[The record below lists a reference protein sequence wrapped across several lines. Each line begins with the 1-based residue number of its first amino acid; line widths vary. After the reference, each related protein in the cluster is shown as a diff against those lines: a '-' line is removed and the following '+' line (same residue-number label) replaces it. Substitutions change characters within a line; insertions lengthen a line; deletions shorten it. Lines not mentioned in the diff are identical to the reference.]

1 MKDLNPRHLGNE
13 AHTLLISYKPPSVY
27 GQGVDKKVILEQL
40 NGTKRLIAPKSPYLK
55 TLVEESDREAERSFM
70 RMLSNRD
77 KFLSG
82 HFQPPFMRTRTAS

>member
-1 MKDLNPRHLGNE
+1 MDKVW
-13 AHTLLISYKPPSVY
+13 T
-27 GQGVDKKVILEQL
+27 KKVILEQS
-40 NGTKRLIAPKSPYLK
+40 NGTKSLIASKSPYLK
-55 TLVEESDREAERSFM
+55 TLVDERDRKAKRSFM